1 MVGEAAARESGTG
14 CAMTATGPVIAHPC
28 PLDRRQGVR
37 YVCWLALPS
46 EDNPLFAGPIF
57 SREALTSP
65 RQLRHF
71 LIRSGYVA
79 ALFVLMYT
87 AGQAMFG
94 WQQVRS
100 MGDVA
105 RFGSLVFQI
114 FSLVQLSLVLF
125 FALLFGASSV
135 AQEKDR
141 QTLILL
147 LMTDLRNHE
156 LVLGKLFAGLLIVMV
171 LVLASMPVLFLVVL
185 LGGVGI
191 DQVLWSLAICAAAAV
206 TAGSWGLLV
215 AYWREKTFQ
224 TLAISVLGF
233 VILLGLVEGLV
244 VAFGALGN
252 GSSGAHWA
260 AHWAAHWIGLLNPY
274 RVLLGV
280 LNPLSDRVRLE
291 PAHVEAWDFLLVMAA
306 ATVAINGVT
315 MLRLRVWNPSRSFGG
330 ATGWAEE
337 PAGAG
342 TEAVGATPNLAA
354 AGSISVKPA
363 RSVRRGTPRARKI
376 WANPVVWREICTK
389 AYGRKILVIKAAYV
403 VVAALIAVSVARTP
417 VSGELVLGM
426 ISPAGVGLVG
436 LCLVSLM
443 LINAQAVT
451 ALTSE
456 RDGKTLEL
464 LLMTDVTAK
473 EFIYGKLGG
482 IFYNTKELIVIP
494 LGLAAY
500 VLYSRAAPVD
510 PFVEVVVYVGAGFL
524 VLVVF
529 SAMLGLHSGLS
540 FERSRT
546 AIANSLGTIFFLFIG
561 IFIFMLLLVEAR
573 SSFAQQFA
581 SFVVFI
587 LAGSIALYA
596 SLSHRNPSP
605 ALMLSAGMLP
615 FLTFYA
621 ITEFLLQ
628 GSLGVCLSIA
638 AAYGFTTLAMIVPAV
653 SEFDVAL
660 GRTTLDKG

>member
-1 MVGEAAARESGTG
+1 
-14 CAMTATGPVIAHPC
+14 
-28 PLDRRQGVR
+28 
-37 YVCWLALPS
+37 LALSS
-46 EDNPLFAGPIF
+46 EDHPLFAGPIF
-57 SREALTSP
+57 SREVLTSP

-156 LVLGKLFAGLLIVMV
+156 LVLGKLFAGLLMVMV
-171 LVLASMPVLFLVVL
+171 LVFASMPVFFLVLL

-191 DQVLWSLAICAAAAV
+191 DQVLWSLVICAASAF

-244 VAFGALGN
+244 LGLGALPG
-252 GSSGAHWA
+252 GSVGAHS
-260 AHWAAHWIGLLNPY
+260 AAHWIGLLNPY

-280 LNPLSDRVRLE
+280 LNPLSGHSGLE
-291 PAHVEAWDFLLVMAA
+291 PAHVAAWDFLLVMAA
-306 ATVAINGVT
+306 ATAAINGVT
-315 MLRLRVWNPSRSFGG
+315 ILRLRVWNPSRSFGG
-330 ATGWAEE
+330 ATGWGEE
-337 PAGAG
+337 AAGAG
-342 TEAVGATPNLAA
+342 PQPIG
-354 AGSISVKPA
+354 
-363 RSVRRGTPRARKI
+363 GTPELATATAVSTGRGAPRTRKI
-376 WANPVVWREICTK
+376 WASPVVWREICTK

-403 VVAALIAVSVARTP
+403 AVAAVIAFSVAQTP
-417 VSGELVLGM
+417 ASGELVLGM

-436 LCLVSLM
+436 LCLISLM

-482 IFYNTKELIVIP
+482 ILYNTKELIVIP
-494 LGLAAY
+494 LALAAY
-500 VLYSRAAPVD
+500 VLYSRAGTNDQFA
-510 PFVEVVVYVGAGFL
+510 ELALYVAIAFI

-529 SAMLGLHSGLS
+529 SATLGLHSGLS

-596 SLSHRNPSP
+596 SLAHKNPSP

>member
-1 MVGEAAARESGTG
+1 M
-14 CAMTATGPVIAHPC
+14 
-28 PLDRRQGVR
+28 
-37 YVCWLALPS
+37 
-46 EDNPLFAGPIF
+46 FAGPIF

-87 AGQAMFG
+87 ASQAMFG

-100 MGDVA
+100 IGDVA

-125 FALLFGASSV
+125 FALLLAAGGVS
-135 AQEKDR
+135 QEKDR

-147 LMTDLRNHE
+147 LMTDLRDHE
-156 LVLGKLFAGLLIVMV
+156 LVLGKLFASLLMVMA
-171 LVLASMPVLFLVVL
+171 LILASVPVLFFVSL
-185 LGGVGI
+185 LGGVGV
-191 DQVLWSLAICAAAAV
+191 DQVIWSLAICVASALA
-206 TAGSWGLLV
+206 AGSWGLLV

-224 TLAISVLGF
+224 TLAISVLGL
-233 VILLGLVEGLV
+233 VILIGAVEGILAV
-244 VAFGALGN
+244 LPA
-252 GSSGAHWA
+252 GSPL
-260 AHWAAHWIGLLNPY
+260 AHWIGLLNPY
-274 RVLLGV
+274 RVMLGV
-280 LNPLSDRVRLE
+280 LDPLSAHHGLE
-291 PAHVEAWDFLLVMAA
+291 AAHVRAWDFLLAMAG
-306 ATVAINGVT
+306 VALAVNGVT
-315 MLRLRVWNPSRSFGG
+315 MLRLRVWNPSRTFAGG
-330 ATGWAEE
+330 AKAAEDE
-337 PAGAG
+337 ARTNAGI
-342 TEAVGATPNLAA
+342 TNTGATNS
-354 AGSISVKPA
+354 GS
-363 RSVRRGTPRARKI
+363 RTRRI
-376 WANPVVWREICTK
+376 WANPVIWREMRTK
-389 AYGRKILVIKAAYV
+389 AYGQKILVIKAAYV
-403 VVAALIAVSVARTP
+403 VLAAFVAAFVAQPSVT
-417 VSGELVLGM
+417 GELVLGM
-426 ISPAGVGLVG
+426 ISVPGVGFIA
-436 LCLVSLM
+436 LCLISLM
-443 LINAQAVT
+443 LVNAQAVT

-494 LGLAAY
+494 LALAGYFAY
-500 VLYSRAAPVD
+500 LGNLTMEQYIYIAI
-510 PFVEVVVYVGAGFL
+510 GFL
-524 VLVVF
+524 VLVIF
-529 SAMLGLHSGLS
+529 AAMLGLHSGLS
-540 FERSRT
+540 FEQSRM
-546 AIANSLGTIFFLFIG
+546 AIANSLGTLFFLFIG

-596 SLSHRNPSP
+596 SLSHRNPSG

-628 GSLGVCLSIA
+628 GSLGVCFSIA
-638 AAYGFTTLAMIVPAV
+638 AAYGFTTLAMLVPAV

>member
-1 MVGEAAARESGTG
+1 
-14 CAMTATGPVIAHPC
+14 
-28 PLDRRQGVR
+28 
-37 YVCWLALPS
+37 
-46 EDNPLFAGPIF
+46 LFAGPIF

-125 FALLFGASSV
+125 FALLFGASGV

-147 LMTDLRNHE
+147 LMTDMRNHE
-156 LVLGKLFAGLLIVMV
+156 LVLGKLFAGLLMVIV
-171 LVLASMPVLFLVVL
+171 LILASMPVLFLVLL

-191 DQVLWSLAICAAAAV
+191 DQVFWSLAICAASAF

-233 VILLGLVEGLV
+233 VILLGVVEGLV
-244 VAFGALGN
+244 AGLNVMPSGSVVA
-252 GSSGAHWA
+252 HT
-260 AHWAAHWIGLLNPY
+260 AAHWIGLLNPY
-274 RVLLGV
+274 RVLLTV
-280 LNPLSDRVRLE
+280 LNPLSGQSGLE
-291 PAHVEAWDFLLVMAA
+291 PAHVAAWDFLLVMAA
-306 ATVAINGVT
+306 ATVVINGVT
-315 MLRLRVWNPSRSFGG
+315 ILRLRVWNPSRSFGG
-330 ATGWAEE
+330 TIEWGDGAPAEGTQPLTGTQQATVASPEM
-337 PAGAG
+337 
-342 TEAVGATPNLAA
+342 V
-354 AGSISVKPA
+354 
-363 RSVRRGTPRARKI
+363 RSERTKGPRARKI

-403 VVAALIAVSVARTP
+403 VVAALIAFSVAQSP
-417 VSGELVLGM
+417 ASGDLVLGM

-436 LCLVSLM
+436 LCLISLM

-482 IFYNTKELIVIP
+482 ILYNTKELIIIP

-500 VLYSRAAPVD
+500 VLYTRTNAAN
-510 PFVEVVVYVGAGFL
+510 PFAEVCIYVAFGFL
-524 VLVVF
+524 VLVIF
-529 SAMLGLHSGLS
+529 SATLGLHSGLS
-540 FERSRT
+540 YERSRT

-596 SLSHRNPSP
+596 SLSHKNPSS

-628 GSLGVCLSIA
+628 GSLGVCISIA

>member
-1 MVGEAAARESGTG
+1 M
-14 CAMTATGPVIAHPC
+14 
-28 PLDRRQGVR
+28 
-37 YVCWLALPS
+37 
-46 EDNPLFAGPIF
+46 FAGPIF

-125 FALLFGASSV
+125 FALLFGASGV

-147 LMTDLRNHE
+147 LMTDMRNHE
-156 LVLGKLFAGLLIVMV
+156 LVLGKLFAGLLMVIV
-171 LVLASMPVLFLVVL
+171 LILASMPVFFLVLL
-185 LGGVGI
+185 LGGVGV
-191 DQVLWSLAICAAAAV
+191 DQVFWSLAICAASAF

-233 VILLGLVEGLV
+233 VILLGVVEGLV
-244 VAFGALGN
+244 AGLSAMPA
-252 GSSGAHWA
+252 GSDA
-260 AHWAAHWIGLLNPY
+260 AHAAAHWIGLLNPY
-274 RVLLGV
+274 RVLLTV
-280 LNPLSDRVRLE
+280 LNPLSGQSGLE
-291 PAHVEAWDFLLVMAA
+291 PAHVAAWDFLLVMAA
-306 ATVAINGVT
+306 ATVVINGVT
-315 MLRLRVWNPSRSFGG
+315 ILRLRVWNPSRSFGG
-330 ATGWAEE
+330 TTEWGEGASAEGTQ
-337 PAGAG
+337 PFAG
-342 TEAVGATPNLAA
+342 TQRSGASSAA
-354 AGSISVKPA
+354 MV
-363 RSVRRGTPRARKI
+363 RSERAQGPRARKI

-389 AYGRKILVIKAAYV
+389 AYGRRILVIKAAYV
-403 VVAALIAVSVARTP
+403 VVAALIAFSVAQSP
-417 VSGELVLGM
+417 ASGDLVLGM

-436 LCLVSLM
+436 LCLISLM

-482 IFYNTKELIVIP
+482 ILYNTKELIVIP

-500 VLYSRAAPVD
+500 VLYTRANAVNQ
-510 PFVEVVVYVGAGFL
+510 FAELCLYVAFGFL
-524 VLVVF
+524 VLVIF
-529 SAMLGLHSGLS
+529 SATLGLHSGLS
-540 FERSRT
+540 YERSRT

-596 SLSHRNPSP
+596 SLSHKNPSS

-628 GSLGVCLSIA
+628 GSLGVCVSIA

>member
-1 MVGEAAARESGTG
+1 
-14 CAMTATGPVIAHPC
+14 
-28 PLDRRQGVR
+28 
-37 YVCWLALPS
+37 
-46 EDNPLFAGPIF
+46 LFAGPIF

-125 FALLFGASSV
+125 FALLFGASGV

-147 LMTDLRNHE
+147 LMTDMRNHE
-156 LVLGKLFAGLLIVMV
+156 LVLGKLFAGLLMVIV
-171 LVLASMPVLFLVVL
+171 LILASMPVLFLVLL

-191 DQVLWSLAICAAAAV
+191 DQVFWSLAICAASAF

-233 VILLGLVEGLV
+233 VILLGVVEGLV
-244 VAFGALGN
+244 AGLNVMPSGSVVA
-252 GSSGAHWA
+252 HT
-260 AHWAAHWIGLLNPY
+260 AAHWIGLLNPY
-274 RVLLGV
+274 RVLLTV
-280 LNPLSDRVRLE
+280 LNPLSGQSGLE
-291 PAHVEAWDFLLVMAA
+291 PAHVATWDFLLVMAA
-306 ATVAINGVT
+306 ATVVINGVT
-315 MLRLRVWNPSRSFGG
+315 ILRLRVWNPSRSFGG
-330 ATGWAEE
+330 TIEWGDGPPAEGTQPLTGTQQATAAS
-337 PAGAG
+337 PAM
-342 TEAVGATPNLAA
+342 V
-354 AGSISVKPA
+354 
-363 RSVRRGTPRARKI
+363 RSGRTKGPRARKI

-403 VVAALIAVSVARTP
+403 VVAALIAFSVAQSP
-417 VSGELVLGM
+417 ASGDLVLGM

-436 LCLVSLM
+436 LCLISLM

-482 IFYNTKELIVIP
+482 ILYNTKELIIIP

-500 VLYSRAAPVD
+500 VLYTRTNAAN
-510 PFVEVVVYVGAGFL
+510 PFAEVCIYVAFGFL
-524 VLVVF
+524 VLVIF
-529 SAMLGLHSGLS
+529 SATLGLHSGLS
-540 FERSRT
+540 YERSRT

-596 SLSHRNPSP
+596 SLSHKNPSS

-628 GSLGVCLSIA
+628 GSLGVCISIA

>member
-1 MVGEAAARESGTG
+1 M
-14 CAMTATGPVIAHPC
+14 
-28 PLDRRQGVR
+28 
-37 YVCWLALPS
+37 
-46 EDNPLFAGPIF
+46 FAGPIF

-65 RQLRHF
+65 RQLRRL

-100 MGDVA
+100 IGDMA
-105 RFGSLVFQI
+105 RFGNIVFQI
-114 FSLVQLSLVLF
+114 FSIVQLSLVLF
-125 FALLFGASSV
+125 FALLFAASGV

-147 LMTDLRNHE
+147 LMTDLRDHE
-156 LVLGKLFAGLLIVMV
+156 LILGKLFASLLTV
-171 LVLASMPVLFLVVL
+171 LVLLTASIAVLFFVQL

-191 DQVLWSLAICAAAAV
+191 DQVIWSLAICAASAFA
-206 TAGSWGLLV
+206 AGSWGLLV

-224 TLAISVLGF
+224 TLAISVLGL
-233 VILLGLVEGLV
+233 VLLLGVVEGILAV
-244 VAFGALGN
+244 LPTASA
-252 GSSGAHWA
+252 A
-260 AHWAAHWIGLLNPY
+260 AHWVSLLDPY
-274 RVLLGV
+274 RVLFTV
-280 LNPLSDRVRLE
+280 LDPLSKHRGLT
-291 PAHVEAWDFLLVMAA
+291 PAHVSAWDFLLVMAG
-306 ATVAINGVT
+306 VALVINGIT
-315 MLRLRVWNPSRSFGG
+315 LARLRVWNPSRLFVPTTALGEEEAESA
-330 ATGWAEE
+330 ATGTRSAS
-337 PAGAG
+337 A
-342 TEAVGATPNLAA
+342 LAA
-354 AGSISVKPA
+354 PG
-363 RSVRRGTPRARKI
+363 RRI
-376 WANPVVWREICTK
+376 WSNPVVWREMRTK

-403 VVAALIAVSVARTP
+403 VFAAFIVGFVAQQPA
-417 VSGELVLGM
+417 SGELVLGM
-426 ISPAGVGLVG
+426 ISPSGVGFVG
-436 LCLVSLM
+436 LCLISLM

-464 LLMTDVTAK
+464 LLLTDVTAK

-482 IFYNTKELIVIP
+482 ILYNTRELIIIP

-500 VLYSRAAPVD
+500 FAYAGRTTIEQ
-510 PFVEVVVYVGAGFL
+510 FVYLAAGFL
-524 VLVVF
+524 VLVIF
-529 SAMLGLHSGLS
+529 AAMLGLHSGLS
-540 FERSRT
+540 FDRSRT

-596 SLSHRNPSP
+596 SLSHKNPSG
-605 ALMLSAGMLP
+605 ALMLSAGVLP

-621 ITEFLLQ
+621 ITEYLLQ
-628 GSLGVCLSIA
+628 GSLGVCFSIA
-638 AAYGFTTLAMIVPAV
+638 AAYGFTTLAMLVPAV

>member
-1 MVGEAAARESGTG
+1 
-14 CAMTATGPVIAHPC
+14 
-28 PLDRRQGVR
+28 
-37 YVCWLALPS
+37 
-46 EDNPLFAGPIF
+46 LFAGPIF

-105 RFGSLVFQI
+105 RFGALVFQI

-125 FALLFGASSV
+125 FALLFGASGV

-156 LVLGKLFAGLLIVMV
+156 LVLGKLFAGLLMVMV
-171 LVLASMPVLFLVVL
+171 LVLASMPVLFLVLL
-185 LGGVGI
+185 LGGVSI
-191 DQVLWSLAICAAAAV
+191 DQVFWSLAICGASALA
-206 TAGSWGLLV
+206 AGSWGLLV

-233 VILLGLVEGLV
+233 VILLGVVEGLV
-244 VAFGALGN
+244 AALGAVSG
-252 GSSGAHWA
+252 GSVVAQE
-260 AHWAAHWIGLLNPY
+260 AAHWIGLLNPY
-274 RVLLGV
+274 RVLIGV
-280 LNPLSDRVRLE
+280 LNPLSGHYGLE
-291 PAHVEAWDFLLVMAA
+291 PAHVAAWDFLLVMAVA
-306 ATVAINGVT
+306 AVVINGIT
-315 MLRLRVWNPSRSFGG
+315 ILRLRVWNPSRSFAGPTTWG
-330 ATGWAEE
+330 EDA
-337 PAGAG
+337 AGAVAAGAVTGEIG
-342 TEAVGATPNLAA
+342 TAAQSATPADS
-354 AGSISVKPA
+354 AGRGRA
-363 RSVRRGTPRARKI
+363 RTRKI

-403 VVAALIAVSVARTP
+403 VVAALIAFMVAQQPAT
-417 VSGELVLGM
+417 SGELVLGM

-436 LCLVSLM
+436 LCLISLM

-451 ALTSE
+451 SLTSE

-494 LGLAAY
+494 LCLAAY
-500 VLYSRAAPVD
+500 VLYSRTAAVD
-510 PFVEVVVYVGAGFL
+510 QFAETIAYVAAGFA

>member
-1 MVGEAAARESGTG
+1 
-14 CAMTATGPVIAHPC
+14 
-28 PLDRRQGVR
+28 
-37 YVCWLALPS
+37 
-46 EDNPLFAGPIF
+46 LFAGPIF

-125 FALLFGASSV
+125 FALLFGASGV

-147 LMTDLRNHE
+147 LMTDMRNHE
-156 LVLGKLFAGLLIVMV
+156 LVLGKLFAGLLMVIV
-171 LVLASMPVLFLVVL
+171 LILASMPVLFLVLL

-191 DQVLWSLAICAAAAV
+191 DQVFWSLAICAASAF

-233 VILLGLVEGLV
+233 VILLGVVEGLV
-244 VAFGALGN
+244 AGLNVLPSGSVVA
-252 GSSGAHWA
+252 HT
-260 AHWAAHWIGLLNPY
+260 AAHWIGLLNPY
-274 RVLLGV
+274 RVLLTV
-280 LNPLSDRVRLE
+280 LNPLSGQSRLE
-291 PAHVEAWDFLLVMAA
+291 PAHVAAWDFLLVMAA
-306 ATVAINGVT
+306 ATVVINGVT
-315 MLRLRVWNPSRSFGG
+315 ILRLRVWNPSRSFGG
-330 ATGWAEE
+330 TIEWGDGASAEGTQPLTGTQQATASS
-337 PAGAG
+337 A
-342 TEAVGATPNLAA
+342 AT
-354 AGSISVKPA
+354 V
-363 RSVRRGTPRARKI
+363 RSERTQGPRARKI

-403 VVAALIAVSVARTP
+403 VVAALIAFSVAQSP
-417 VSGELVLGM
+417 ASGDLVLGM

-436 LCLVSLM
+436 LCLISLM

-482 IFYNTKELIVIP
+482 ILYNTKELIIIP

-500 VLYSRAAPVD
+500 VLYTRANAANS
-510 PFVEVVVYVGAGFL
+510 FAEVCLYVAFGFL
-524 VLVVF
+524 VLVIF
-529 SAMLGLHSGLS
+529 SATLGLHSGLS
-540 FERSRT
+540 YERSRT

-596 SLSHRNPSP
+596 SLSHKNPSS

-628 GSLGVCLSIA
+628 GSLGVCISIA

>member
-1 MVGEAAARESGTG
+1 
-14 CAMTATGPVIAHPC
+14 
-28 PLDRRQGVR
+28 
-37 YVCWLALPS
+37 
-46 EDNPLFAGPIF
+46 
-57 SREALTSP
+57 
-65 RQLRHF
+65 
-71 LIRSGYVA
+71 VA

-87 AGQAMFG
+87 AGQATFG

-100 MGDVA
+100 IGDVA

-114 FSLVQLSLVLF
+114 FSIVQLSLVLF
-125 FALLFGASSV
+125 FALLFAASGV

-147 LMTDLRNHE
+147 LMTDLRDRE
-156 LVLGKLFAGLLIVMV
+156 LVLGKLFASLLMVMV
-171 LVLASMPVLFLVVL
+171 LVAASIPVLFFVHL
-185 LGGVGI
+185 LGGVSS
-191 DQVLWSLAICAAAAV
+191 DQVIWSLAICAASALA
-206 TAGSWGLLV
+206 AGSWGLLV

-224 TLAISVLGF
+224 TLAISVLGV
-233 VILLGLVEGLV
+233 VILLGVVEGV
-244 VAFGALGN
+244 IALLPA
-252 GSSGAHWA
+252 GSVE
-260 AHWAAHWIGLLNPY
+260 AHWIGLLDPY
-274 RVLLGV
+274 RVLFSV
-280 LNPLSDRVRLE
+280 LDPLSGHHGSE
-291 PAHVEAWDFLLVMAA
+291 PAHVAAWDFLLVMVGAA
-306 ATVAINGVT
+306 VLLNGVT
-315 MLRLRVWNPSRSFGG
+315 MFRLRVWNPSR
-330 ATGWAEE
+330 AEY
-337 PAGAG
+337 AGVQRAL
-342 TEAVGATPNLAA
+342 EDAADSEKAA
-354 AGSISVKPA
+354 AG
-363 RSVRRGTPRARKI
+363 TPQWAETRKI

-389 AYGRKILVIKAAYV
+389 AYGRKILVIKATYLIM
-403 VVAALIAVSVARTP
+403 AAFIAFYVARQ
-417 VSGELVLGM
+417 SGSPELVLGM
-426 ISPAGVGLVG
+426 ISPAGVGFVM
-436 LCLVSLM
+436 LCLISLM

-473 EFIYGKLGG
+473 EFMFGKLGG
-482 IFYNTKELIVIP
+482 ILYNTKELIIIP
-494 LGLAAY
+494 LALAGYVMFLGGLT
-500 VLYSRAAPVD
+500 
-510 PFVEVVVYVGAGFL
+510 VEQYVYVAIGFL
-524 VLVVF
+524 VLVLF
-529 SAMLGLHSGLS
+529 SAVLGLHSGLS
-540 FERSRT
+540 YEQSRA

-596 SLSHRNPSP
+596 SLSHKNPSG

-628 GSLGVCLSIA
+628 GSLGVCFSIA
-638 AAYGFTTLAMIVPAV
+638 AAYGFTTLAMLVPAV

>member
-1 MVGEAAARESGTG
+1 
-14 CAMTATGPVIAHPC
+14 
-28 PLDRRQGVR
+28 
-37 YVCWLALPS
+37 
-46 EDNPLFAGPIF
+46 LFAGPIF

-125 FALLFGASSV
+125 FALLFGASGV

-147 LMTDLRNHE
+147 LMTDMRNHE
-156 LVLGKLFAGLLIVMV
+156 LVLGKLFAGLLMVIV
-171 LVLASMPVLFLVVL
+171 LILASMPVLFLVLL

-191 DQVLWSLAICAAAAV
+191 DQVFWSLAICAASAF

-233 VILLGLVEGLV
+233 VILLGVVEGLV
-244 VAFGALGN
+244 AGLNVMPSGSVVA
-252 GSSGAHWA
+252 HT
-260 AHWAAHWIGLLNPY
+260 AAHWIGLLNPY
-274 RVLLGV
+274 RVLLTV
-280 LNPLSDRVRLE
+280 LNPLSGQSGLE
-291 PAHVEAWDFLLVMAA
+291 PAHVAAWDFLLVMAA
-306 ATVAINGVT
+306 ATVVINGVT
-315 MLRLRVWNPSRSFGG
+315 ILRLRVWNPSRSFGG
-330 ATGWAEE
+330 TIEWGDGPPAEGTQPLTGTQQATAAS
-337 PAGAG
+337 PAM
-342 TEAVGATPNLAA
+342 V
-354 AGSISVKPA
+354 
-363 RSVRRGTPRARKI
+363 RSGRTKGPRARKI

-403 VVAALIAVSVARTP
+403 VVAALIAFSVAQSP
-417 VSGELVLGM
+417 ASGDLVLGM

-436 LCLVSLM
+436 LCLISLM

-482 IFYNTKELIVIP
+482 ILYNTKELIIIP

-500 VLYSRAAPVD
+500 VLYTRTNAAN
-510 PFVEVVVYVGAGFL
+510 PFAEVCIYVAFGFL
-524 VLVVF
+524 VLVIF
-529 SAMLGLHSGLS
+529 SATLGLHSGLS
-540 FERSRT
+540 YERSRT

-596 SLSHRNPSP
+596 SLSHKNPSS

-628 GSLGVCLSIA
+628 GSLGVCISIA

>member
-1 MVGEAAARESGTG
+1 
-14 CAMTATGPVIAHPC
+14 
-28 PLDRRQGVR
+28 
-37 YVCWLALPS
+37 
-46 EDNPLFAGPIF
+46 LFAGPIF

-105 RFGSLVFQI
+105 RFGALVFQI

-125 FALLFGASSV
+125 FALLFGASGV

-141 QTLILL
+141 HTLILL

-156 LVLGKLFAGLLIVMV
+156 LVLGKLFASLLMVMV
-171 LVLASMPVLFLVVL
+171 LVLASMPVMFLVLL
-185 LGGVGI
+185 LGGVSI
-191 DQVLWSLAICAAAAV
+191 DQVLWSLAICGASAL

-233 VILLGLVEGLV
+233 VILLGVVEGLV
-244 VAFGALGN
+244 VALGAVPG
-252 GSSGAHWA
+252 GSVIAHWV
-260 AHWAAHWIGLLNPY
+260 GLLNPY
-274 RVLLGV
+274 RVLIGV
-280 LNPLSDRVRLE
+280 LNPLSGHYGLE
-291 PAHVEAWDFLLVMAA
+291 PAHVAAWDFLFVMATA
-306 ATVAINGVT
+306 AVVINGVT
-315 MLRLRVWNPSRSFGG
+315 ILRLRVWNPSRSFAGG
-330 ATGWAEE
+330 ATWGDDASGAVA
-337 PAGAG
+337 AGLAG
-342 TEAVGATPNLAA
+342 TAPSTIP
-354 AGSISVKPA
+354 SVSASRETA
-363 RSVRRGTPRARKI
+363 RTRRI

-403 VVAALIAVSVARTP
+403 VVAAFIAFSVAQQSTT
-417 VSGELVLGM
+417 SGELVLGM

-436 LCLVSLM
+436 LCLISLM

-494 LGLAAY
+494 LCLAAY
-500 VLYSRAAPVD
+500 VLYSRTGAAD
-510 PFVEVVVYVGAGFL
+510 QFAEITAYVAFGFS

-596 SLSHRNPSP
+596 SLSHRNPSA

>member
-1 MVGEAAARESGTG
+1 
-14 CAMTATGPVIAHPC
+14 
-28 PLDRRQGVR
+28 
-37 YVCWLALPS
+37 LAPS
-46 EDNPLFAGPIF
+46 IEDKPLFAGPIF

-100 MGDVA
+100 IGDVA
-105 RFGSLVFQI
+105 RFGSLVFQV
-114 FSLVQLSLVLF
+114 FCLVQLSLVLF
-125 FALLFGASSV
+125 FALLFGASGV

-147 LMTDLRNHE
+147 LMTDMRDHE
-156 LVLGKLFAGLLIVMV
+156 LVLGKLFAGLLMVMV
-171 LVLASMPVLFLVVL
+171 LVLASTPVLFLVLL

-191 DQVLWSLAICAAAAV
+191 DQVLWALAICAASAF

-233 VILLGLVEGLV
+233 VILLGVVEGA
-244 VAFGALGN
+244 VAGLSALPA
-252 GSSGAHWA
+252 SSGWA
-260 AHWAAHWIGLLNPY
+260 AVAAHWIGLLNPY

-280 LNPLSDRVRLE
+280 LNPLSGRTGLE
-291 PAHVEAWDFLLVMAA
+291 PAHVSAWDFLIVMAA
-306 ATVAINGVT
+306 ATVVINGIT
-315 MLRLRVWNPSRSFGG
+315 ILRLRVWNPSRSFGG
-330 ATGWAEE
+330 TIEAADE
-337 PAGAG
+337 PAPEG
-342 TEAVGATPNLAA
+342 TVAGATPAA
-354 AGSISVKPA
+354 TA
-363 RSVRRGTPRARKI
+363 RGGAANDARTRTI

-403 VVAALIAVSVARTP
+403 VVAALIAFSVSQTLT
-417 VSGELVLGM
+417 STDLVLGM

-436 LCLVSLM
+436 LCLISLM

-494 LGLAAY
+494 LALAGY
-500 VLYSRAAPVD
+500 VLFMRSSGTDQFAEALV
-510 PFVEVVVYVGAGFL
+510 FAMIGFL
-524 VLVVF
+524 VLVLF
-529 SAMLGLHSGLS
+529 AGTLGLHSGLS

-581 SFVVFI
+581 SFIVFI
-587 LAGSIALYA
+587 LAGSIALYS
-596 SLSHRNPSP
+596 SLSHKNPSS

-628 GSLGVCLSIA
+628 GSLGVCLAIVT
-638 AAYGFTTLAMIVPAV
+638 AYGFTTLAMIVPAV

>member
-1 MVGEAAARESGTG
+1 
-14 CAMTATGPVIAHPC
+14 
-28 PLDRRQGVR
+28 
-37 YVCWLALPS
+37 
-46 EDNPLFAGPIF
+46 LFAGPIF

-105 RFGSLVFQI
+105 RFGALVFQI

-125 FALLFGASSV
+125 FALLFGASGV

-156 LVLGKLFAGLLIVMV
+156 LVLGKLFAGLLMVMV
-171 LVLASMPVLFLVVL
+171 LVLASMPVLFLVLL
-185 LGGVGI
+185 LGGVSI
-191 DQVLWSLAICAAAAV
+191 DQVFWSLAICGASALA
-206 TAGSWGLLV
+206 AGSWGLLV

-233 VILLGLVEGLV
+233 VILLGVVEGLV
-244 VAFGALGN
+244 AALGAVSG
-252 GSSGAHWA
+252 GSVVAQE
-260 AHWAAHWIGLLNPY
+260 AAHWIGLLNPY
-274 RVLLGV
+274 RVLIGV
-280 LNPLSDRVRLE
+280 LNPLSGHYGLE
-291 PAHVEAWDFLLVMAA
+291 PAHVAAWDFLLVMAVA
-306 ATVAINGVT
+306 AVVINGIT
-315 MLRLRVWNPSRSFGG
+315 ILRLRVWNPSRSFAGPTTWG
-330 ATGWAEE
+330 EDA
-337 PAGAG
+337 AGAVAAG
-342 TEAVGATPNLAA
+342 AVTGEIGAAAQSATPADS
-354 AGSISVKPA
+354 AGRGRA
-363 RSVRRGTPRARKI
+363 RTRKI

-403 VVAALIAVSVARTP
+403 VVAALIAFMVAQQPAT
-417 VSGELVLGM
+417 SGELVLGM

-436 LCLVSLM
+436 LCLISLM

-451 ALTSE
+451 SLTSE

-494 LGLAAY
+494 LCLAAY
-500 VLYSRAAPVD
+500 VLYSRTAAVD
-510 PFVEVVVYVGAGFL
+510 QFAETIAYVAAGFA

>member
-1 MVGEAAARESGTG
+1 M
-14 CAMTATGPVIAHPC
+14 
-28 PLDRRQGVR
+28 
-37 YVCWLALPS
+37 
-46 EDNPLFAGPIF
+46 FAGPIF
-57 SREALTSP
+57 SREALTAP

-100 MGDVA
+100 LGDVA
-105 RFGSLVFQI
+105 RFGSLIFQI
-114 FSLVQLSLVLF
+114 FALVQLSLVLF
-125 FALLFGASSV
+125 FGLLFAAGGI

-147 LMTDLRNHE
+147 LMTDLRDYE
-156 LVLGKLFAGLLIVMV
+156 LVLGKLFASLLTV
-171 LVLASMPVLFLVVL
+171 LVLILASMPVLFFVHL
-185 LGGVGI
+185 LGGVAI
-191 DQVLWSLAICAAAAV
+191 DQVLWTLAICVAAGLA
-206 TAGSWGLLV
+206 AGSWGLLV
-215 AYWREKTFQ
+215 AYWRDKTFQ
-224 TLAISVLGF
+224 TLAISVLGL
-233 VILLGLVEGLV
+233 VIVLGVVEGA
-244 VAFGALGN
+244 VALLPV
-252 GSSGAHWA
+252 GSAA
-260 AHWAAHWIGLLNPY
+260 AHWLGLLDPY

-280 LNPLSDRVRLE
+280 LDPLSGHHGLTPSRVS
-291 PAHVEAWDFLLVMAA
+291 AWDFLIVMAGVA
-306 ATVAINGVT
+306 VALSGAT
-315 MLRLRVWNPSRSFGG
+315 MWRLRVWNPSRLFVGTVAQDDDSAAG
-330 ATGWAEE
+330 AAARPAEHAA
-337 PAGAG
+337 PAG
-342 TEAVGATPNLAA
+342 TRT
-354 AGSISVKPA
+354 
-363 RSVRRGTPRARKI
+363 I
-376 WANPVVWREICTK
+376 WSNPIVWREICTK

-403 VVAALIAVSVARTP
+403 VLSVCIGWLVLPRGG
-417 VSGELVLGM
+417 SGGLVLGM
-426 ISPAGVGLVG
+426 ISPAGVGFVG
-436 LCLVSLM
+436 LGLISLM
-443 LINAQAVT
+443 LVNAQAVT

-473 EFIYGKLGG
+473 EFVYGKLGG
-482 IFYNTKELIVIP
+482 ILYNSKELIVIP
-494 LGLAAY
+494 LALAALFVRQGALGWEQFSY
-500 VLYSRAAPVD
+500 VA
-510 PFVEVVVYVGAGFL
+510 VGFG

-587 LAGSIALYA
+587 LAGSIALYS
-596 SLSHRNPSP
+596 SLSHRNPSA
-605 ALMLSAGMLP
+605 ALMLSAGTLP

-621 ITEFLLQ
+621 ITEYLLQ

-638 AAYGFTTLAMIVPAV
+638 AAYGFTTLAMLVPAV

>member
-1 MVGEAAARESGTG
+1 
-14 CAMTATGPVIAHPC
+14 
-28 PLDRRQGVR
+28 
-37 YVCWLALPS
+37 
-46 EDNPLFAGPIF
+46 LFAGPIF
-57 SREALTSP
+57 SREVLTSP

-71 LIRSGYVA
+71 LIRSAYVA

-100 MGDVA
+100 IGDVA

-125 FALLFGASSV
+125 FALLFGASGV

-141 QTLILL
+141 HTLLLL
-147 LMTDLRNHE
+147 LMTDLRNYE
-156 LVLGKLFAGLLIVMV
+156 LVLGKLFAGLLMVMV
-171 LVLASMPVLFLVVL
+171 LILASMPVFFLVFL

-191 DQVLWSLAICAAAAV
+191 DQILWSLAICVASAL

-233 VILLGLVEGLV
+233 VILLGVVEGLV
-244 VAFGALGN
+244 TLLGMVSSDSAGAQM
-252 GSSGAHWA
+252 
-260 AHWAAHWIGLLNPY
+260 AAHWIGLLNPY

-280 LNPLSDRVRLE
+280 LNPLAGHAGLDA
-291 PAHVEAWDFLLVMAA
+291 AHVSAWDFLIVMAA
-306 ATVAINGVT
+306 ATAIINGVT
-315 MLRLRVWNPSRSFGG
+315 ILRLRIWNPSRLFVGVTGWDDEQAGAATQPATAASGG
-330 ATGWAEE
+330 KTATG
-337 PAGAG
+337 
-342 TEAVGATPNLAA
+342 AVAQ
-354 AGSISVKPA
+354 
-363 RSVRRGTPRARKI
+363 RSAFRGGESRSRKI

-403 VVAALIAVSVARTP
+403 LVAALIAFAVAQT
-417 VSGELVLGM
+417 STSSELVLGM

-436 LCLVSLM
+436 LCLISLM

-482 IFYNTKELIVIP
+482 ILYNTKELILIP
-494 LGLAAY
+494 LVLAGY
-500 VLYSRAAPVD
+500 VLYDRAGGASNV
-510 PFVEVVVYVGAGFL
+510 FAEVCLYVAFGFL

-529 SAMLGLHSGLS
+529 SATLGLHSGLS

-573 SSFAQQFA
+573 SSFAEQFA

-587 LAGSIALYA
+587 LAGSIALYS
-596 SLSHRNPSP
+596 SLSHRNPSG

-628 GSLGVCLSIA
+628 GSLGVCLAIA